1 MYKFKAQIEIIGVN
15 PYVLLP
21 GDILES
27 IFNQAGKSKGYIP
40 VRGTINAQPYAQT
53 LVKFS
58 GLWRLYIN
66 TTMLKNSPLHVG
78 ETIELTIELDP
89 SDRSIRPHPKLLLAL
104 AENPEA
110 QNIFEKLPASRRHE
124 IVRYIASL
132 KTDESIERNI
142 IRAIDFLL
150 GRTRFVGRDKP

>member
-40 VRGTINAQPYAQT
+40 IRGTINAQPYTQT

-66 TTMLKNSPLHVG
+66 TTMLKNSPQHVG
-78 ETIELTIELDP
+78 DTIELTIELDP

-110 QNIFEKLPASRRHE
+110 QNIFDRLPASRRHE